1 MPGILPTVV
10 ATREIFIALSL
21 LVPVVVSDFP
31 EMRKIINTF
40 SVGEIIENHS
50 PEHLAGRI
58 NVVLAKGKASYLNHL
73 NAAAD
78 ELCWE
83 NEEDKILKIFSDAA
97 KEIL

>member
-1 MPGILPTVV
+1 M
-10 ATREIFIALSL
+10 
-21 LVPVVVSDFP
+21 VSNFP
-31 EMRKIINTF
+31 EMRKIVNTF